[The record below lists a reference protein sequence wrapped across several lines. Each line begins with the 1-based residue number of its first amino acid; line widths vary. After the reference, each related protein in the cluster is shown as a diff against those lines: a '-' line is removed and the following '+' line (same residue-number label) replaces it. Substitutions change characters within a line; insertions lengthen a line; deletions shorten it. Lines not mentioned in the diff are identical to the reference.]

1 MKETIALI
9 DDDRNILTSLSIA
22 LEKEGFKVQTYLDGE
37 SALIGLTRTPPDLA
51 VIDIKMPKMDGI
63 DFCLRLREFSTIPV
77 IFLSGK
83 KDEQDRIQ
91 GFAAGGDDY
100 VTKPFSKRE
109 LVMKVQVMLK
119 RSQRS
124 ASINAG
130 EKETPDSLSHNKI
143 RMDLRQHRVFWED
156 QEIALTKNEFHIL
169 KVMLAD
175 PTRVHQRDGL
185 MDRVVEDR
193 TIDSHVRGIR
203 DKFKEFGVDPIET
216 RRGVGFILKQWD

>member
-1 MKETIALI
+1 MNKVLVVE
-9 DDDRNILTSLSIA
+9 DDQGIRQIIKHNLVRESFTVFEA
-22 LEKEGFKVQTYLDGE
+22 EDGVE
-37 SALIGLTRTPPDLA
+37 GLTVAQSSNPDL
-51 VIDIKMPKMDGI
+51 VILDVEMPKMDGI

-77 IFLSGK
+77 IFLSGR

-109 LVMKVQVMLK
+109 LVMKVQAMLR

-156 QEIALTKNEFHIL
+156 QEVSLTKNEFHIL
-169 KVMLAD
+169 KVMLGD
-175 PTRVHQRDGL
+175 PTRVHPRDKL

-203 DKFKEFGVDPIET
+203 DKFKAFGVDPIET
-216 RRGVGFILKQWD
+216 RRGVGFMLKQWD

>member
-1 MKETIALI
+1 MNKVLVVE
-9 DDDRNILTSLSIA
+9 DDQGIRQIIKHNLVRESFTVFEA
-22 LEKEGFKVQTYLDGE
+22 EDGVE
-37 SALIGLTRTPPDLA
+37 GLTVAQSSNPDL
-51 VIDIKMPKMDGI
+51 VILDVEMPKMDGI

-77 IFLSGK
+77 IFLSGR

-91 GFAAGGDDY
+91 GFAAGADDY

-109 LVMKVQVMLK
+109 LVMKVQAMLR

-156 QEIALTKNEFHIL
+156 QEVSLTKNEFHIL
-169 KVMLAD
+169 KVMLGD
-175 PTRVHQRDGL
+175 PTRVHPRDKL

-203 DKFKEFGVDPIET
+203 DKFKAFGVDPIET
-216 RRGVGFILKQWD
+216 RRGVGFMLKQWD

>member
-1 MKETIALI
+1 MNKVLVVE
-9 DDDRNILTSLSIA
+9 DDQGIRRIIKHNLVRESFTVFEAEDGV
-22 LEKEGFKVQTYLDGE
+22 EGLAVAQD
-37 SALIGLTRTPPDLA
+37 SNPDL
-51 VIDIKMPKMDGI
+51 VILDVEMPKMDGI

-109 LVMKVQVMLK
+109 LVMKVQAMMK
-119 RSQRS
+119 RAQQAPS
-124 ASINAG
+124 SIVAENNNPEA
-130 EKETPDSLSHNKI
+130 LSHHKI
-143 RMDLRQHRVFWED
+143 RMDLGQHRVFWED
-156 QEIALTKNEFHIL
+156 QEISLTKNEFHIL
-169 KVMLAD
+169 KVMLGD
-175 PTRVHQRDGL
+175 PSRVHPRDKL

-203 DKFKEFGVDPIET
+203 DKFKAFGVDPIET

>member
-1 MKETIALI
+1 MNKVLVVE
-9 DDDRNILTSLSIA
+9 DDQGIRRIIKHNLVRESFTVFEAEDGV
-22 LEKEGFKVQTYLDGE
+22 EGLAVAQD
-37 SALIGLTRTPPDLA
+37 SNPDL
-51 VIDIKMPKMDGI
+51 VILDVEMPKMDGI

-109 LVMKVQVMLK
+109 LVMKVQAMMK
-119 RSQRS
+119 RAQQATS
-124 ASINAG
+124 SIVAENNNP
-130 EKETPDSLSHNKI
+130 KTLSHHNI
-143 RMDLRQHRVFWED
+143 QMDLGQHRVFWED
-156 QEIALTKNEFHIL
+156 QEVSLTKNEFHIL
-169 KVMLAD
+169 KVMLGD
-175 PTRVHQRDGL
+175 PSRVHPRDKL

-203 DKFKEFGVDPIET
+203 DKFKAFGVDPIET

>member
-1 MKETIALI
+1 MNKVLVVE
-9 DDDRNILTSLSIA
+9 DDQGIRQIIKHNLVRESFTVFEA
-22 LEKEGFKVQTYLDGE
+22 EDGVE
-37 SALIGLTRTPPDLA
+37 GLTVAQSSNPDL
-51 VIDIKMPKMDGI
+51 VILDVEMPKMDGI

-77 IFLSGK
+77 IFLSGR

-109 LVMKVQVMLK
+109 LVMKVQAMLR

-130 EKETPDSLSHNKI
+130 EKQTPDSLSHNKI

-156 QEIALTKNEFHIL
+156 QEVSLTKNEFHIL
-169 KVMLAD
+169 KVMLGD
-175 PTRVHQRDGL
+175 PVRVHPRNKL

-203 DKFKEFGVDPIET
+203 DKFKAFGVDPIET
-216 RRGVGFILKQWD
+216 RRGVGFMLKQWD

>member
-1 MKETIALI
+1 MNKVLVVE
-9 DDDRNILTSLSIA
+9 DDQGIRQIIKHNLVRESFTVFEA
-22 LEKEGFKVQTYLDGE
+22 EDGVE
-37 SALIGLTRTPPDLA
+37 GLTVAQSSNPDL
-51 VIDIKMPKMDGI
+51 VILDVEMPKMDGI

-77 IFLSGK
+77 IFLSGR

-91 GFAAGGDDY
+91 GFAAGADDY

-109 LVMKVQVMLK
+109 LVMKVQAMLR

-156 QEIALTKNEFHIL
+156 QEVSLTKNEFHIL
-169 KVMLAD
+169 KVMLGD
-175 PTRVHQRDGL
+175 PVRVHPRDKL

-203 DKFKEFGVDPIET
+203 DKFKAFGVDPIET
-216 RRGVGFILKQWD
+216 RRGVGFMLKQWD

>member
-1 MKETIALI
+1 MNKVLVVE
-9 DDDRNILTSLSIA
+9 DDHGIRQIIKHNLVRESFTVFEAEDGV
-22 LEKEGFKVQTYLDGE
+22 EGLAVAQD
-37 SALIGLTRTPPDLA
+37 SNPDL
-51 VIDIKMPKMDGI
+51 VILDVEMPKMDGI

-109 LVMKVQVMLK
+109 LVMKVQAMMK
-119 RSQRS
+119 RAQQAPS
-124 ASINAG
+124 SIVAENNNPEA
-130 EKETPDSLSHNKI
+130 LSHHKI
-143 RMDLRQHRVFWED
+143 RMDLGQHRVFWED
-156 QEIALTKNEFHIL
+156 HEISLTKNEFHIL
-169 KVMLAD
+169 KVMLGD
-175 PTRVHQRDGL
+175 PSRVHPRDKL

-203 DKFKEFGVDPIET
+203 DKFKAFGVDPIET

>member
-1 MKETIALI
+1 MNKVLVVE
-9 DDDRNILTSLSIA
+9 DDQGIRQIIKHNLVRESFTVFEA
-22 LEKEGFKVQTYLDGE
+22 EDGVE
-37 SALIGLTRTPPDLA
+37 GLTVAQSSNPDL
-51 VIDIKMPKMDGI
+51 VILDVEMPKMDGI

-77 IFLSGK
+77 IFLSGR

-109 LVMKVQVMLK
+109 LVMKVQAMLR

-130 EKETPDSLSHNKI
+130 EKETLDSLSHNKI

-156 QEIALTKNEFHIL
+156 QEISLTKNEFHIL
-169 KVMLAD
+169 KVMLGD
-175 PTRVHQRDGL
+175 PVRVHPRDKL

-203 DKFKEFGVDPIET
+203 DKFKAFGVDPIET
-216 RRGVGFILKQWD
+216 RRGVGFMLKQWD

>member
-1 MKETIALI
+1 MNKVLVVE
-9 DDDRNILTSLSIA
+9 DDHGIRQIIKHNLVRESFTV
-22 LEKEGFKVQTYLDGE
+22 LEAEDGVEGLAVAQDNN
-37 SALIGLTRTPPDLA
+37 PDL
-51 VIDIKMPKMDGI
+51 VILDVEMPKMDGI

-109 LVMKVQVMLK
+109 LVMKVQAMMK
-119 RSQRS
+119 RTQQATS
-124 ASINAG
+124 SIVAENNNPEA
-130 EKETPDSLSHNKI
+130 LSHHKI
-143 RMDLRQHRVFWED
+143 RMDLGRHRVFWED
-156 QEIALTKNEFHIL
+156 QEISLTKNEFHIL
-169 KVMLAD
+169 KVMLGD
-175 PTRVHQRDGL
+175 PSRVHPRDKL

-203 DKFKEFGVDPIET
+203 DKFKAFGVDPIET
-216 RRGVGFILKQWD
+216 RRGVGFILKRWD

>member
-1 MKETIALI
+1 MNKVLVVE
-9 DDDRNILTSLSIA
+9 DDHGIRQIIKHNLVRESFTVFEAEDGV
-22 LEKEGFKVQTYLDGE
+22 EGLAVAQE
-37 SALIGLTRTPPDLA
+37 NNPDL
-51 VIDIKMPKMDGI
+51 VILDVEMPKMDGI

-109 LVMKVQVMLK
+109 LVMKVQAMMK
-119 RSQRS
+119 RAQQAPS
-124 ASINAG
+124 SIVSENNNPEA
-130 EKETPDSLSHNKI
+130 LSHHKI
-143 RMDLRQHRVFWED
+143 RMDLGQHRVFWED
-156 QEIALTKNEFHIL
+156 QEISLTKNEFHIL
-169 KVMLAD
+169 KVMLGD
-175 PTRVHQRDGL
+175 PSQVHPRDKL
-185 MDRVVEDR
+185 MDPVVEDR

-203 DKFKEFGVDPIET
+203 DKFKAFGVDPIET

>member
-1 MKETIALI
+1 MNKVLVVE
-9 DDDRNILTSLSIA
+9 DDQGIRQIIKHNLVRESFTVFEAEDGV
-22 LEKEGFKVQTYLDGE
+22 EGLAVAQDNN
-37 SALIGLTRTPPDLA
+37 PDL
-51 VIDIKMPKMDGI
+51 VILDVEMPKMDGI

-109 LVMKVQVMLK
+109 LVMKVQAMMK
-119 RSQRS
+119 RAQQAPS
-124 ASINAG
+124 SIVAENNDPEA
-130 EKETPDSLSHNKI
+130 LSHHKI
-143 RMDLRQHRVFWED
+143 RMDLGQHRVFWED
-156 QEIALTKNEFHIL
+156 QEVSLTKNEFHIL
-169 KVMLAD
+169 KVMLGE
-175 PTRVHQRDGL
+175 PSRVHPRDKL

-203 DKFKEFGVDPIET
+203 DKFKAFGVDPIET